1 MMNYVLNFNAE
12 EFSKEGD
19 AVINGIGK
27 AVISAAIEMKNR
39 ARNNLKNTPYKL
51 EDVANKGILL
61 GTLKKD
67 YKVDNSVKLHAFGH
81 EGKGSLARIFVGGKG
96 TPRFNWYKKGK
107 YLNTP
112 RLTGY
117 IKPIAAIEKAL
128 DQSILDNKI
137 NEVLNKNI

>member
-1 MMNYVLNFNAE
+1 MKLLSYDAE
-12 EFSKEGD
+12 ELSKEGD
-19 AVINGIGK
+19 VVINNIGK
-27 AVISAAIEMKNR
+27 AVIAAAIEMKYR

-96 TPRFNWYKKGK
+96 TPRYNWYKKGK
-107 YLNTP
+107 MLKNP

-117 IKPIAAIEKAL
+117 IKPISAIEMAL

-137 NEVLNKNI
+137 NEVLNK